1 MYNHAIMSI
10 LTATKREAG
19 ENLQKMRAADKV
31 PAVYYGA
38 GKESTS
44 ITINEIDFIRLYRAQ
59 GETGVF
65 KLDVDGEKI
74 DAMVYDY
81 QLHPVSHKVL
91 HVDFRAVDANVAIE
105 VAVPV
110 VLFGEA
116 PAEKSNI
123 GTVTHVTQELTVEAL
138 PNSIPHDFQ
147 VDISTLVDLSSQITA
162 ADITMPTGVTLIDE
176 PETIIAVVAALRDDS
191 DADNAEEDID
201 MDAIEASAEKGKAE
215 DEEKEA

>member
-1 MYNHAIMSI
+1 MST
-10 LTATKREAG
+10 LTATKREATEKLNVLREEG
-19 ENLQKMRAADKV
+19 KV

-44 ITINEIDFIRLYRAQ
+44 ITINEIDFIRLYRTE

-65 KLDVDGEKI
+65 KLDVDGTSI

-91 HVDFRAVDANVAIE
+91 HVDFRVVDTNKPIE

-110 VLFGEA
+110 TLTGEA
-116 PAEKSNI
+116 PAVKANL

-138 PNSIPHDFQ
+138 PNDIPHDIE
-147 VDISTLVDLSSQITA
+147 VSVETLEDLSSQITA
-162 ADITMPTGVTLIDE
+162 ADITLPKGVALIDE
-176 PETIIAVVAALRDDS
+176 PETVIAVVAALRGDD
-191 DADNAEEDID
+191 DAETSGEID
-201 MDAIEASAEKGKAE
+201 MDAIEASAEKGQSEEGGDAE
-215 DEEKEA
+215 

>member
-1 MYNHAIMSI
+1 MST
-10 LTATKREAG
+10 LTATKREATEKLNVLREEG
-19 ENLQKMRAADKV
+19 KV

-44 ITINEIDFIRLYRAQ
+44 ITINEIDFIRLYRTE

-65 KLDVDGEKI
+65 KLDVDGTSI

-91 HVDFRAVDANVAIE
+91 HVDFRVVDTNKPIE

-110 VLFGEA
+110 TLTGEA
-116 PAEKSNI
+116 PAVKANL

-138 PNSIPHDFQ
+138 PNDIPHDIE
-147 VDISTLVDLSSQITA
+147 VSVETLEDLNSQITA
-162 ADITMPTGVTLIDE
+162 ADITLPKGVTLIDE
-176 PETIIAVVAALRDDS
+176 PETVIAVVAALRGDD
-191 DADNAEEDID
+191 DAETSGEID
-201 MDAIEASAEKGKAE
+201 MDAIEASAEKGQSEEGGDAE
-215 DEEKEA
+215 